1 MYINIYLHIHAFY
14 FLKKSQHITSLL
26 HAFYTK
32 QYIQLIIY
40 MCIYIIYISITTFK

>member
-1 MYINIYLHIHAFY
+1 MLFI
-14 FLKKSQHITSLL
+14 FLKKSTHYQSPP